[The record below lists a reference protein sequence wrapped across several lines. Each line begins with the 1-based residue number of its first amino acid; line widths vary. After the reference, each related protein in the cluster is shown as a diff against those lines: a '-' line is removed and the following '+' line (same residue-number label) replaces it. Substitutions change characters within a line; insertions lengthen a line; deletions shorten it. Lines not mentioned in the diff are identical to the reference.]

1 MTDQDKPTAQELE
14 VHIRHFPEMGYTVR
28 ASVDRAM
35 EVSVDF
41 EIFPIA
47 SVSDDG
53 TTFNWKNKPWGSE
66 FTTELEDAELFID
79 GYVRWDG
86 CSNWLFHEC
95 ARGFKI
101 HACSKKELIE
111 IGAIMAACHD
121 ITAELLPG
129 WDGDD

>member
-1 MTDQDKPTAQELE
+1 MTDQNKPTTQELE

-47 SVSDDG
+47 SVSDVG
-53 TTFNWKNKPWGSE
+53 TTFNWKSKSQPWGPE
-66 FTTELEDAELFID
+66 FATTLEDALVRLQ
-79 GYVRWDG
+79 GYVKWDG
-86 CSNWLFHEC
+86 CSNWNGVKFHV
-95 ARGFKI
+95 
-101 HACSKKELIE
+101 CSKKELIE

-129 WDGDD
+129 RDGDE